1 MTKRSLYKKGDTI
14 TTNQMRE
21 IHGPRYARFVPRGPF
36 KVTEV
41 IKTEHNAGG
50 YRIIAS
56 GAKKGVVVSWEMFFS
71 QTHGSRG
78 GRLLKP
84 FNGPLM
90 VIDPDAQQE
99 NLRKGMRRAKTASQ
113 RAVNR
118 PNTSDVSKV
127 MPSGTSRAKVLLTL
141 SQFDGDDL

>member
-1 MTKRSLYKKGDTI
+1 MTKRSPYKKGDKI

-21 IHGPRYARFVPRGPF
+21 IHGTRYARFVPRGPF
-36 KVTEV
+36 TVTQV
-41 IKTEHNAGG
+41 IKTEHNSGG
-50 YRIIAS
+50 YRIIAN
-56 GAKKGVVVSWEMFFS
+56 GAKKGVVVSWEMFFA
-71 QTHGSRG
+71 QGRGTRG
-78 GRLLKP
+78 GKVLKS

-90 VIDPDAQQE
+90 VIDPEAQQE
-99 NLRKGMRRAKTASQ
+99 NMRKGMKRAKSASK

-118 PNTSDVSKV
+118 PATTNVYKV